1 MNVVKKLISYP
12 KVDLNQGV
20 TKIGA
25 TQLLIAA
32 DKCDK
37 DFLLHPKTIFNL
49 ADWWGRRQ

>member
-1 MNVVKKLISYP
+1 MNVAKKLISYP

-25 TQLLIAA
+25 TQMLIAA

-37 DFLLHPKTIFNL
+37 RFSSPP
-49 ADWWGRRQ
+49 